1 MKLTWFG
8 TASIQIESEKETLL
22 FDPYLCY
29 AGAENRQWLLDYI
42 NINNI
47 LITHGHFDHLASIP
61 KIMDLSEATVY
72 TTKTPAETLEKKR
85 VDPDYL
91 AVVKPGA
98 ELSFGDMKVEVLQ
111 GRHVKYDKPL
121 LKEILLSPKL
131 LRHFYRLPYLLHG
144 LLAYPEAEEIVAY
157 LVKCEEKRVL
167 VLGSLGLDEDTE
179 YPENVDLLVL
189 PYQGTSL
196 LVSESL
202 AIIERLKPKAI
213 MLDHFD
219 NAFPPITKSVDTKPL
234 KKALTEKYPDIK
246 VVKPTAGKPITL

>member
-8 TASIQIESEKETLL
+8 TASLQIESEKDTIL
-22 FDPYLCY
+22 FDPYICY
-29 AGAENRQWLLDYI
+29 RGAENRQWLLDYI
-42 NINNI
+42 HVDNI

-61 KIMDLSEATVY
+61 KIMDVSDATVY

-91 AVVKPGA
+91 AVIKPGS
-98 ELSFGDMKVEVLQ
+98 ELTFGDMKVEVLQ

-121 LKEILLSPKL
+121 LKKIIFNPKF
-131 LRHFYRLPYLLHG
+131 LRYIYKLPYLLYG
-144 LLAYPEAEEIVAY
+144 LFAYPEADEIVAY
-157 LVKCEEKRVL
+157 LVKCEDKKIL
-167 VLGSLGLDEDTE
+167 VLGSLGLNEDTD
-179 YPENVDLLVL
+179 YPEGVDLLVL

-202 AIIERLKPKAI
+202 AIIDKLKPKAI

-219 NAFPPITKSVDTKPL
+219 DAFPPLTESVNTKPL
-234 KKALTEKYPDIK
+234 KHALAEKYPDIK